1 MHNSPRKQNNLCM
14 TNKNVQSPRQGGLSR
29 PVSGM
34 ATSGYCPAGCG
45 RGLREKL
52 RPQSATMQTN
62 ALVDTPPPCTGDT
75 RSRRPARRLLAAA
88 GAVLTSG
95 FCAPALQKPEVKR
108 PTTVGDVDRW
118 AQSSPRFNFRLFL
131 ASHCRWRNGELER
144 RAPETRRSALGIL
157 TSGFVPPAVAKPNRK
172 L

>member
-1 MHNSPRKQNNLCM
+1 MQNSPRKQNNLCM
-14 TNKNVQSPRQGGLSR
+14 TNKNVQSPRQGGGCRGRSR
-29 PVSGM
+29 GWPPPG
-34 ATSGYCPAGCG
+34 TAGCG

-62 ALVDTPPPCTGDT
+62 ALADTPPPCTGDT

-131 ASHCRWRNGELER
+131 VSHCRWRNGELEC